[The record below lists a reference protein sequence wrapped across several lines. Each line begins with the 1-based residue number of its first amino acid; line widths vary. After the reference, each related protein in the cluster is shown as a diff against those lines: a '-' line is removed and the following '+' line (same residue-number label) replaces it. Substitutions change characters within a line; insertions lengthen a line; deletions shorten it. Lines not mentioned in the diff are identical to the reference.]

1 MKVVSEDIKS
11 TAVFSDDKNNEYR
24 YLLTREWDSN
34 KKKATVIMLNPSKAT
49 HLKFDTTIM
58 NVHNFMMD
66 YEGKSYG
73 SYSIVNLFAYRSTDP
88 KLLVNRRQDYEMEND
103 KFLKEAFD
111 NSNII
116 IVAWGRDFSKVN
128 AVTRRD
134 INVRISN
141 VLEMLR
147 DYQDKIYIFWD
158 GKEDLNNIKPR
169 HPVFLKSHWK
179 LIKYNIKS
187 RFEIDS

>member
-1 MKVVSEDIKS
+1 MKVVSGDIKS

-24 YLLTREWDSN
+24 YLLTREWDCN

-66 YEGKSYG
+66 YEDESYG

-88 KLLVNRRQDYEMEND
+88 KLLVNRRLDYEMEND
-103 KFLKEAFD
+103 KFLKDAFD

-116 IVAWGRDFSKVN
+116 IVAWGRDFGKVN
-128 AVTRRD
+128 AITRRD
-134 INVRISN
+134 INARISN
-141 VLEMLR
+141 VLEILR
-147 DYQDKIYIFWD
+147 AYQNKIYIFWD
-158 GKEDLNNIKPR
+158 GKEELKNIKPR
-169 HPVFLKSHWK
+169 HPVFLKSYWE
-179 LIKYNIKS
+179 LIEYDI
-187 RFEIDS
+187 